1 MVRTFLR
8 SLAKR
13 RTLLETAA
21 KYRFKEITEIAAGE
35 SGARVA
41 TGIKFMTVL
50 PVSTKAI
57 ISLAFFSVFQ
67 YIVGFVDFLE
77 FFLSR
82 GVFADIGMILSC

>member
-21 KYRFKEITEIAAGE
+21 KYGFKEITTGE

-41 TGIKFMTVL
+41 AGIKFMTVL

-57 ISLAFFSVFQ
+57 IGLAFFCVFQ

-77 FFLSR
+77 FFLGR